1 MGNGGRGGPA
11 YAEATAWQAEV
22 GSQMSATSRK
32 QFGMLWRPIRTC
44 YEQRAIF
51 QVTPPNVPRG
61 AARHAISHHP
71 WLIGKNEQEE
81 HGEVTRPDQELA
93 EEKKEKEPVKLSRSP
108 DPVRNDTKHR
118 DRLEDH
124 GNKIQAVGIVEL
136 VEPIMMRQPAAAVKK
151 AIHPDGADQ
160 GNRGINDR
168 LGFQKLE
175 VSEASDLAAG
185 QLFHPPSSAPF
196 RSCQVRRRMQSG

>member
-1 MGNGGRGGPA
+1 
-11 YAEATAWQAEV
+11 
-22 GSQMSATSRK
+22 
-32 QFGMLWRPIRTC
+32 
-44 YEQRAIF
+44 
-51 QVTPPNVPRG
+51 
-61 AARHAISHHP
+61 
-71 WLIGKNEQEE
+71 LIGKNEEEE

-108 DPVRNDTKHR
+108 DPVSNDTKHR

-136 VEPIMMRQPAAAVKK
+136 VELIMMREPAAAVKK

-168 LGFQKLE
+168 LGFHSAHHSSHVTCHLLE
-175 VSEASDLAAG
+175 ESDG
-185 QLFHPPSSAPF
+185 QGQTRTVWPGAMGLTCSRIFL
-196 RSCQVRRRMQSG
+196 C

>member
-1 MGNGGRGGPA
+1 
-11 YAEATAWQAEV
+11 
-22 GSQMSATSRK
+22 MSATSRK
-32 QFGMLWRPIRTC
+32 QFGMPWRPIRTC

-51 QVTPPNVPRG
+51 RVTPPNVPPG
-61 AARHAISHHP
+61 AARPAISHHP

-93 EEKKEKEPVKLSRSP
+93 KEKKEKEPVKLSRSP
-108 DPVRNDTKHR
+108 DPVSNDTKHR

-175 VSEASDLAAG
+175 VSEALDLARDERA
-185 QLFHPPSSAPF
+185 
-196 RSCQVRRRMQSG
+196 QSGPARWD

>member
-1 MGNGGRGGPA
+1 MSRSQVHFIFPPHPSSFHR
-11 YAEATAWQAEV
+11 AEILRLTL
-22 GSQMSATSRK
+22 
-32 QFGMLWRPIRTC
+32 FL
-44 YEQRAIF
+44 
-51 QVTPPNVPRG
+51 
-61 AARHAISHHP
+61 HHP

-81 HGEVTRPDQELA
+81 HGKVTRPDQELA

-108 DPVRNDTKHR
+108 DPVSNDTKHR

-136 VEPIMMRQPAAAVKK
+136 VELIMMRQPAATVEK

-160 GNRGINDR
+160 GDRGINDR

-175 VSEASDLAAG
+175 VSEALDLARDERA
-185 QLFHPPSSAPF
+185 
-196 RSCQVRRRMQSG
+196 QSGPARWD

>member
-1 MGNGGRGGPA
+1 MSTIGRRGTAYPA
-11 YAEATAWQAEV
+11 V
-22 GSQMSATSRK
+22 
-32 QFGMLWRPIRTC
+32 
-44 YEQRAIF
+44 
-51 QVTPPNVPRG
+51 
-61 AARHAISHHP
+61 SHHP

-136 VEPIMMRQPAAAVKK
+136 VELVMMRQPAAAVKK

-160 GNRGINDR
+160 GNRRINDR
-168 LGFQKLE
+168 FRFQKLE
-175 VSEASDLAAG
+175 VSEALDLARDERA
-185 QLFHPPSSAPF
+185 
-196 RSCQVRRRMQSG
+196 QSGPARWD

>member
-1 MGNGGRGGPA
+1 MEGGRKSRKYEVGSRKRSGRG
-11 YAEATAWQAEV
+11 WEV

-32 QFGMLWRPIRTC
+32 QFGMPWRPIRTC

-61 AARHAISHHP
+61 AARPAISHHP

-93 EEKKEKEPVKLSRSP
+93 EEKKEKEPVKLSRLP
-108 DPVRNDTKHR
+108 DPVSNDTKHR
-118 DRLEDH
+118 HRLEDD
-124 GNKIQAVGIVEL
+124 GDKIQAVGIVEL
-136 VEPIMMRQPAAAVKK
+136 AKLIMMRQPAAAVKK

-168 LGFQKLE
+168 LGFQKSE
-175 VSEASDLAAG
+175 VSGSVLESRHLVVGCDVG
-185 QLFHPPSSAPF
+185 FSALVDEF
-196 RSCQVRRRMQSG
+196 

>member
-1 MGNGGRGGPA
+1 MCSFPTSLVTSHV
-11 YAEATAWQAEV
+11 TAA
-22 GSQMSATSRK
+22 G
-32 QFGMLWRPIRTC
+32 
-44 YEQRAIF
+44 
-51 QVTPPNVPRG
+51 
-61 AARHAISHHP
+61 SHHP

-108 DPVRNDTKHR
+108 DPVSNDTKHR

-136 VEPIMMRQPAAAVKK
+136 AELIMMRQPAAAVKK

-168 LGFQKLE
+168 LGFQKSEVRGSQRGSVLE
-175 VSEASDLAAG
+175 SRHFE
-185 QLFHPPSSAPF
+185 Q
-196 RSCQVRRRMQSG
+196 

>member
-1 MGNGGRGGPA
+1 M
-11 YAEATAWQAEV
+11 
-22 GSQMSATSRK
+22 
-32 QFGMLWRPIRTC
+32 
-44 YEQRAIF
+44 RAIK
-51 QVTPPNVPRG
+51 TNSGRRG
-61 AARHAISHHP
+61 AARPAVSHHP

-108 DPVRNDTKHR
+108 DPVSNDTKHR

-136 VEPIMMRQPAAAVKK
+136 VELIMMRQPAATVEK

-175 VSEASDLAAG
+175 VSGEERKRSATAAG
-185 QLFHPPSSAPF
+185 
-196 RSCQVRRRMQSG
+196 MQQISLMVSFFD

>member
-1 MGNGGRGGPA
+1 MSDVQSGTTRAPAIMSENG
-11 YAEATAWQAEV
+11 
-22 GSQMSATSRK
+22 SATFRDAAAA
-32 QFGMLWRPIRTC
+32 LRP
-44 YEQRAIF
+44 A
-51 QVTPPNVPRG
+51 V
-61 AARHAISHHP
+61 SHHP

-93 EEKKEKEPVKLSRSP
+93 EEKKEKEPLKLSRSP
-108 DPVRNDTKHR
+108 DPVSNDTKHR

-136 VEPIMMRQPAAAVKK
+136 AELIMMRQPAAAVEK

-160 GNRGINDR
+160 GDRGINDR

-175 VSEASDLAAG
+175 VSEALDLA
-185 QLFHPPSSAPF
+185 
-196 RSCQVRRRMQSG
+196 REWD